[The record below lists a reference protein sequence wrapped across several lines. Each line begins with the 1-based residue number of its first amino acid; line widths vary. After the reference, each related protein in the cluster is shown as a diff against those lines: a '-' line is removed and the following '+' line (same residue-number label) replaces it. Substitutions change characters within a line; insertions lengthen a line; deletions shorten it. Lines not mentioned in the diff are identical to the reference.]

1 MDKITVQG
9 QTPPS
14 NSNPAARAFRNPYIR
29 YILFGVV
36 IALLPLLAKSG
47 VMPSSFL
54 VNLGGVLIYSIVA
67 LGLNLLLGYS
77 GLISLGTA
85 GFMGLGA
92 YISGYL
98 SGTVGLP
105 FLLTVLIAIAA
116 ALLLLSAC
124 AVAVVTGQ
132 FSQWFPTIWMDPK
145 APEVSEEIVSR
156 MGTVIGEPQTV
167 DGASVILNA
176 AVWDGQELRLSL
188 TAEVPDLPEDFSS
201 EAPFYDLECRLRLAE
216 DQREAYLRKEIAR
229 SHANSHIDL
238 TEEELEELVQS
249 HLEYPDDPDFHSV
262 VRAARQEDG
271 TLILQVMAALFDY
284 VEDPE
289 LTLHIENLATY
300 KVEEGD
306 DGIFTSSQ
314 APDGTVT
321 TDHEINDPFLKG
333 PFDFTFTLDK
343 KLSPI
348 SYEGDIDATYEN
360 IPLRVSKITVMAFQ
374 VCANVD
380 LLALLDPT
388 GEDPDKLH
396 ISLEQN
402 LAMSLNGLWTEDGE
416 YVECIGGTAF
426 SVEQD
431 GKTDGEMR
439 GNPVHVIDPA
449 QVTAVCIGGKRVEL
463 SELTRLDE

>member
-1 MDKITVQG
+1 MTPFDSDLRRGLMDANLAQYERVLQDADAA
-9 QTPPS
+9 QPDFSPS
-14 NSNPAARAFRNPYIR
+14 YLRERMR
-29 YILFGVV
+29 
-36 IALLPLLAKSG
+36 LLADPWG
-47 VMPSSFL
+47 WMRRRE
-54 VNLGGVLIYSIVA
+54 A
-67 LGLNLLLGYS
+67 
-77 GLISLGTA
+77 A
-85 GFMGLGA
+85 GPRRRRRLDWR
-92 YISGYL
+92 
-98 SGTVGLP
+98 V
-105 FLLTVLIAIAA
+105 IAIAA
-116 ALLLLSAC
+116 ALLLISAC

-132 FSQWFPTIWMDPK
+132 FAQWFPTIWMDPK

-167 DGASVILNA
+167 DGASVTLNA

-402 LAMSLNGLWTEDGE
+402 LAMSLKGLWTKDGE

>member
-1 MDKITVQG
+1 MTPFDSDLRRGLMDANLAQYERLLKTANSAEMDFS
-9 QTPPS
+9 PS
-14 NSNPAARAFRNPYIR
+14 YLRERTR
-29 YILFGVV
+29 
-36 IALLPLLAKSG
+36 LLADPWGWVKRRERPG
-47 VMPSSFL
+47 PRR
-54 VNLGGVLIYSIVA
+54 
-67 LGLNLLLGYS
+67 LNWR
-77 GLISLGTA
+77 
-85 GFMGLGA
+85 
-92 YISGYL
+92 
-98 SGTVGLP
+98 
-105 FLLTVLIAIAA
+105 LIAIAA

-167 DGASVILNA
+167 DGASVTLNA

-201 EAPFYDLECRLRLAE
+201 EAPFYDLECRLIMAE

-431 GKTDGEMR
+431 GKTGGEMR

>member
-1 MDKITVQG
+1 MTRFESSLRRGLMDANLAQYERVLQDADAA
-9 QTPPS
+9 QPDFSPS
-14 NSNPAARAFRNPYIR
+14 YLRERMR
-29 YILFGVV
+29 
-36 IALLPLLAKSG
+36 LLADPWG
-47 VMPSSFL
+47 WMRRRE
-54 VNLGGVLIYSIVA
+54 A
-67 LGLNLLLGYS
+67 
-77 GLISLGTA
+77 A
-85 GFMGLGA
+85 GPRRRRRLDWR
-92 YISGYL
+92 
-98 SGTVGLP
+98 V
-105 FLLTVLIAIAA
+105 IAIAA

-132 FSQWFPTIWMDPK
+132 FAQWFPTIWMDPK

-167 DGASVILNA
+167 DGASVTLNA

-201 EAPFYDLECRLRLAE
+201 EAPFYDLECRLIMAE
-216 DQREAYLRKEIAR
+216 HQREAYLWKEIAR

-249 HLEYPDDPDFHSV
+249 HLEDPDEPWFHPV
-262 VRAARQEDG
+262 FRMTRQENG
-271 TLILQVMAALFDY
+271 TLAMEVHAALYDY

-321 TDHEINDPFLKG
+321 TDHEINGPFLKG
-333 PFDFTFTLDK
+333 PFDFTFTLDN

-348 SYEGDIDATYEN
+348 SYAGDIDATYEN

>member
-1 MDKITVQG
+1 MTPFDSDLRRGLMDANLAQYERLLKTANSAEMDFS
-9 QTPPS
+9 PS
-14 NSNPAARAFRNPYIR
+14 YLRERTR
-29 YILFGVV
+29 
-36 IALLPLLAKSG
+36 LLADPWGWVKRRERPG
-47 VMPSSFL
+47 PRR
-54 VNLGGVLIYSIVA
+54 
-67 LGLNLLLGYS
+67 LNWR
-77 GLISLGTA
+77 
-85 GFMGLGA
+85 
-92 YISGYL
+92 
-98 SGTVGLP
+98 
-105 FLLTVLIAIAA
+105 LIAIAA

-188 TAEVPDLPEDFSS
+188 TADIPDLPEDFSS

-216 DQREAYLRKEIAR
+216 HQREAYLRKEIAL

-306 DGIFTSSQ
+306 DGIFTSSR

-321 TDHEINDPFLKG
+321 TDHEINGPFLKG
-333 PFDFTFTLDK
+333 PFDFTFTLDN

-348 SYEGDIDATYEN
+348 SYAGDIDATYEN

>member
-1 MDKITVQG
+1 MTPFDSDLRRGLMDANLAQYERLLKTANSAEMDFS
-9 QTPPS
+9 PS
-14 NSNPAARAFRNPYIR
+14 YLRERTR
-29 YILFGVV
+29 
-36 IALLPLLAKSG
+36 LLADPWGWVKRRERPG
-47 VMPSSFL
+47 PRRM
-54 VNLGGVLIYSIVA
+54 NWR
-67 LGLNLLLGYS
+67 
-77 GLISLGTA
+77 
-85 GFMGLGA
+85 
-92 YISGYL
+92 
-98 SGTVGLP
+98 
-105 FLLTVLIAIAA
+105 LIAIAA

-167 DGASVILNA
+167 DGASVTLNA

-201 EAPFYDLECRLRLAE
+201 EAPFYDLECRLIMAE
-216 DQREAYLRKEIAR
+216 HQREAYLWKEIAR

-321 TDHEINDPFLKG
+321 TDHEINGPFLKG
-333 PFDFTFTLDK
+333 PFDFTFTLDN

-348 SYEGDIDATYEN
+348 SYAGDIDATYEN

-402 LAMSLNGLWTEDGE
+402 LAMSLNGLWTKDGE

>member
-1 MDKITVQG
+1 MTRFESSLRRGLMDANLAQYERVLQDADAA
-9 QTPPS
+9 QPDFSPS
-14 NSNPAARAFRNPYIR
+14 YLRERMR
-29 YILFGVV
+29 
-36 IALLPLLAKSG
+36 LLADPWG
-47 VMPSSFL
+47 WMRRRE
-54 VNLGGVLIYSIVA
+54 A
-67 LGLNLLLGYS
+67 
-77 GLISLGTA
+77 A
-85 GFMGLGA
+85 GPRRRRRLDWR
-92 YISGYL
+92 
-98 SGTVGLP
+98 V
-105 FLLTVLIAIAA
+105 IAIAA

-167 DGASVILNA
+167 DGASVTLNA

-188 TAEVPDLPEDFSS
+188 TADIPDLPEDFSS

-216 DQREAYLRKEIAR
+216 HQREAYLRKEIAL

-321 TDHEINDPFLKG
+321 TDHEINGPFLKG
-333 PFDFTFTLDK
+333 PFDFTFTLDN

-348 SYEGDIDATYEN
+348 SYAGDIDATYEN

-402 LAMSLNGLWTEDGE
+402 LAMSLNGLWTKDGE

>member
-1 MDKITVQG
+1 MTRFDQLLRQGLMDANLAQYERVLQDADAG
-9 QTPPS
+9 RPDFS
-14 NSNPAARAFRNPYIR
+14 PAYLRERMR
-29 YILFGVV
+29 
-36 IALLPLLAKSG
+36 LLADPWG
-47 VMPSSFL
+47 WMRRRE
-54 VNLGGVLIYSIVA
+54 A
-67 LGLNLLLGYS
+67 
-77 GLISLGTA
+77 A
-85 GFMGLGA
+85 GPRRRRRLDWR
-92 YISGYL
+92 
-98 SGTVGLP
+98 V
-105 FLLTVLIAIAA
+105 IAIAA

-156 MGTVIGEPQTV
+156 MGTVIGEPQTM
-167 DGASVILNA
+167 DGASVTLNA

-201 EAPFYDLECRLRLAE
+201 EAPFYDLECRLIMAE
-216 DQREAYLRKEIAR
+216 RQREAYLRKEIAR
-229 SHANSHIDL
+229 SHADSHIDL

-306 DGIFTSSQ
+306 DGIFMSSR

-348 SYEGDIDATYEN
+348 SYAGDIDATYEN

-388 GEDPDKLH
+388 GEDPDKLR

-402 LAMSLNGLWTEDGE
+402 LAMSLNGIWTEDGE

>member
-1 MDKITVQG
+1 MGNERWAK
-9 QTPPS
+9 
-14 NSNPAARAFRNPYIR
+14 ALR
-29 YILFGVV
+29 YAV
-36 IALLPLLAKSG
+36 
-47 VMPSSFL
+47 SF
-54 VNLGGVLIYSIVA
+54 
-67 LGLNLLLGYS
+67 
-77 GLISLGTA
+77 
-85 GFMGLGA
+85 
-92 YISGYL
+92 
-98 SGTVGLP
+98 
-105 FLLTVLIAIAA
+105 AA

-167 DGASVILNA
+167 DGASVTLNA
-176 AVWDGQELRLSL
+176 AVWDGQDLRLSL
-188 TAEVPDLPEDFSS
+188 TADIPDLPEDFSS
-201 EAPFYDLECRLRLAE
+201 EAPFYDLECRLIMAE
-216 DQREAYLRKEIAR
+216 HQREAYLWKEIAR

-306 DGIFTSSQ
+306 DGIFTSSR

-321 TDHEINDPFLKG
+321 TDHEINGPFLKG
-333 PFDFTFTLDK
+333 PFDFTFTLDN

-348 SYEGDIDATYEN
+348 SYAGDIDATYEN

-402 LAMSLNGLWTEDGE
+402 LAMSLNGLWTKDGE

>member
-1 MDKITVQG
+1 MTRFESSLRRGLMDANLAQYERVLQDADAA
-9 QTPPS
+9 QPDFSPS
-14 NSNPAARAFRNPYIR
+14 YLRERMR
-29 YILFGVV
+29 
-36 IALLPLLAKSG
+36 LLADPWG
-47 VMPSSFL
+47 WMRRRE
-54 VNLGGVLIYSIVA
+54 A
-67 LGLNLLLGYS
+67 
-77 GLISLGTA
+77 A
-85 GFMGLGA
+85 GPRRRRRLDWR
-92 YISGYL
+92 
-98 SGTVGLP
+98 V
-105 FLLTVLIAIAA
+105 IAIAA

-124 AVAVVTGQ
+124 AVAVGTGQ
-132 FSQWFPTIWMDPK
+132 FAQWFPTIWMDPK

-167 DGASVILNA
+167 DGASVTLNA

-201 EAPFYDLECRLRLAE
+201 EAPFYDLECRLIMAE
-216 DQREAYLRKEIAR
+216 HQREAYLWKEIAR

>member
-1 MDKITVQG
+1 MTRFDSSLRRGLMDANLAQYERVLQDADAA
-9 QTPPS
+9 QPDFS
-14 NSNPAARAFRNPYIR
+14 PAYLRERMR
-29 YILFGVV
+29 
-36 IALLPLLAKSG
+36 LLADPWGWMRRRETVS
-47 VMPSSFL
+47 PRRRRR
-54 VNLGGVLIYSIVA
+54 
-67 LGLNLLLGYS
+67 LNWR
-77 GLISLGTA
+77 
-85 GFMGLGA
+85 
-92 YISGYL
+92 
-98 SGTVGLP
+98 V
-105 FLLTVLIAIAA
+105 IAIAA

-132 FSQWFPTIWMDPK
+132 FTQWFPSIWMDPK

-167 DGASVILNA
+167 DGASVTLNA

-201 EAPFYDLECRLRLAE
+201 EAPFYDLECRLIMAE

-271 TLILQVMAALFDY
+271 TLIFQVMAALFDY

-333 PFDFTFTLDK
+333 PFDFTFTLDN

-348 SYEGDIDATYEN
+348 SYAGDIDATYEN

-431 GKTDGEMR
+431 GKTGGEMR

>member
-1 MDKITVQG
+1 MTPFDSDLRRGLMDANLAQYERLLKTANSAEMDFS
-9 QTPPS
+9 PS
-14 NSNPAARAFRNPYIR
+14 YLRERTR
-29 YILFGVV
+29 
-36 IALLPLLAKSG
+36 LLADPWGWVKRRERPG
-47 VMPSSFL
+47 PRRM
-54 VNLGGVLIYSIVA
+54 NWR
-67 LGLNLLLGYS
+67 
-77 GLISLGTA
+77 
-85 GFMGLGA
+85 
-92 YISGYL
+92 
-98 SGTVGLP
+98 
-105 FLLTVLIAIAA
+105 LIAIAA

-167 DGASVILNA
+167 DGASVTLNA

-201 EAPFYDLECRLRLAE
+201 EAPFYDLECRLIMAE
-216 DQREAYLRKEIAR
+216 HQREAYLWKEIAR

>member
-1 MDKITVQG
+1 MTPFDSDLRRGLMDANLAQYERLLKTANSAEMDFS
-9 QTPPS
+9 PS
-14 NSNPAARAFRNPYIR
+14 YLRERTR
-29 YILFGVV
+29 
-36 IALLPLLAKSG
+36 LLADPWGWVKRRERPG
-47 VMPSSFL
+47 PRRM
-54 VNLGGVLIYSIVA
+54 NWR
-67 LGLNLLLGYS
+67 
-77 GLISLGTA
+77 
-85 GFMGLGA
+85 
-92 YISGYL
+92 
-98 SGTVGLP
+98 
-105 FLLTVLIAIAA
+105 LIAIAA

-132 FSQWFPTIWMDPK
+132 FSQWFPTIRMDPK

-167 DGASVILNA
+167 DGASVTLNA

-348 SYEGDIDATYEN
+348 SYE
-360 IPLRVSKITVMAFQ
+360 
-374 VCANVD
+374 
-380 LLALLDPT
+380 
-388 GEDPDKLH
+388 
-396 ISLEQN
+396 
-402 LAMSLNGLWTEDGE
+402 
-416 YVECIGGTAF
+416 
-426 SVEQD
+426 
-431 GKTDGEMR
+431 
-439 GNPVHVIDPA
+439 
-449 QVTAVCIGGKRVEL
+449 
-463 SELTRLDE
+463 

>member
-1 MDKITVQG
+1 MTPFDSDLRRGLMDANLAQYERLLKTANSAEMDFS
-9 QTPPS
+9 PS
-14 NSNPAARAFRNPYIR
+14 YLRERTR
-29 YILFGVV
+29 
-36 IALLPLLAKSG
+36 LLADPWGWVKRRERPG
-47 VMPSSFL
+47 PRRM
-54 VNLGGVLIYSIVA
+54 NWR
-67 LGLNLLLGYS
+67 
-77 GLISLGTA
+77 
-85 GFMGLGA
+85 
-92 YISGYL
+92 
-98 SGTVGLP
+98 
-105 FLLTVLIAIAA
+105 LIAIAA

-167 DGASVILNA
+167 DGASVTLNA

-348 SYEGDIDATYEN
+348 SYAGDIDATYEN

-431 GKTDGEMR
+431 GKTGGEMR

>member
-1 MDKITVQG
+1 MTPFDSDLRRGLMDANLAQYERLLKTANSAEMDFS
-9 QTPPS
+9 PS
-14 NSNPAARAFRNPYIR
+14 YLRERTR
-29 YILFGVV
+29 
-36 IALLPLLAKSG
+36 LLADPWGWVKRRERPG
-47 VMPSSFL
+47 PRRM
-54 VNLGGVLIYSIVA
+54 NWR
-67 LGLNLLLGYS
+67 
-77 GLISLGTA
+77 
-85 GFMGLGA
+85 
-92 YISGYL
+92 
-98 SGTVGLP
+98 
-105 FLLTVLIAIAA
+105 LIAIAA

-167 DGASVILNA
+167 DGASVTLNA

-300 KVEEGD
+300 KVEVGD